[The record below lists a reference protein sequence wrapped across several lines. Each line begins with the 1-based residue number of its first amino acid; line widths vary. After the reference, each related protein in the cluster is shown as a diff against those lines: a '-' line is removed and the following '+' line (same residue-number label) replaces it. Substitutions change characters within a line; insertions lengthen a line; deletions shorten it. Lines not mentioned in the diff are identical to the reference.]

1 MFAKEESEELA
12 KEGEGEGNGSCRV
25 VMICCLW
32 TCPCHRDS
40 SVAAERQGG
49 RVSSCRMD
57 VTVRLSSVE
66 MVGGVRVEG
75 GRWMVIAEVG
85 F

>member
-1 MFAKEESEELA
+1 
-12 KEGEGEGNGSCRV
+12 
-25 VMICCLW
+25 
-32 TCPCHRDS
+32 
-40 SVAAERQGG
+40 
-49 RVSSCRMD
+49 MD